1 MTYLARQ
8 LRGRIRLFALI
19 NAGAVVSWRGGEVL
33 AAHAEGLAAGAGFLI
48 SGIGLALWIVSAI
61 ILTGQV
67 LHARKAGAFDLVRD
81 AWARQLHRDAL
92 AGAAAGAAL
101 GYALALA
108 VIGAGGG
115 AGTERLTLPLA
126 GAIAGF
132 LITWVALDVRRHGK
146 D

>member
-1 MTYLARQ
+1 MTALARQ
-8 LRGRIRLFALI
+8 LRARVRLFALI

-33 AAHAEGLAAGAGFLI
+33 AAQTQGLIAGAGFVL

-67 LHARKAGAFDLVRD
+67 LHARKAGAFDIFRD

-92 AGAAAGAAL
+92 VGAAAGAVI
-101 GYALALA
+101 GYALSLA
-108 VIGAGGG
+108 VPGTGA
-115 AGTERLTLPLA
+115 ERLTLPVA

-132 LITWVALDVRRHGK
+132 VAAWVALDVRRHGRG
-146 D
+146 

>member
-1 MTYLARQ
+1 MSALTRQ
-8 LRGRIRLFALI
+8 LRARVRSFALI

-33 AAHAEGLAAGAGFLI
+33 AAHAQGLIAGAGFVL

-67 LHARKAGAFDLVRD
+67 LHARKAGAFDIFRD
-81 AWARQLHRDAL
+81 AWAQALHRDAL
-92 AGAAAGAAL
+92 VGAAAGAVA

-108 VIGAGGG
+108 LPGTGA
-115 AGTERLTLPLA
+115 ERLTLPVA

-132 LITWVALDVRRHGK
+132 LGAWVALDVRRDGRR
-146 D
+146 

>member
-1 MTYLARQ
+1 MSALARH
-8 LRGRIRLFALI
+8 LRARVRLFALI

-33 AAHAEGLAAGAGFLI
+33 AAHTQGLIAGAGFVL

-67 LHARKAGAFDLVRD
+67 LHARKAGAFDLFRES
-81 AWARQLHRDAL
+81 WARQLHRDAL
-92 AGAAAGAAL
+92 VGSAAGAVA

-108 VIGAGGG
+108 LPGTGA
-115 AGTERLTLPLA
+115 ERLTLPVA

-132 LITWVALDVRRHGK
+132 LAAWVALDVRRDGRG
-146 D
+146 